1 MVEKLSRLSVA
12 SRSIGELQPY
22 ANNARK
28 HSRKQLRKI
37 ANSLQR
43 FGWTNPILIDE
54 RGMVLA
60 GHGRLEAARM
70 LGWGHVE
77 TICLSGLTED
87 EKRAYILADNRIA
100 AEAGWDRDLL
110 AIEFSTL
117 IEGGFEVEATG
128 FDTIEVDR
136 VLGFDVVEE
145 ADEDRVDLPDPSA
158 RAVSRLGDRWT
169 IGDQRIFA
177 GNARDPE
184 AYRRLLADERAQ
196 MIFTDP
202 PYGGSIAGYFP
213 GKGKAKHREFVEGS
227 ANEQGSAFVSDF
239 LQPAFE
245 RMAEWSVDGAIA
257 YVCCDWRHLREFLD
271 ATDAAFA
278 ELKNLICWVK
288 SNASLGGFLR
298 SQHELILACKVKP
311 GKHINNSSMID
322 GGRHRSNVW
331 SYPGT
336 NTFRNGRLEDLAAHC
351 TVKNRKMVADAILD
365 CSKPGGLILDPFLGS
380 GTTLLAAAA
389 KGRRGAGIELDPL
402 YVDVAVRRLEAELG
416 AAATLATG
424 ETFGEV
430 AERRAAER
438 ETVDGE

>member
-1 MVEKLSRLSVA
+1 MKKSPNLCVA
-12 SRSIGELQPY
+12 RRHIGELTPY
-22 ANNARK
+22 PRNARR

-37 ANSLQR
+37 ADSLQR

-54 RGMVLA
+54 NGMVLA

-70 LGWGHVE
+70 LGWDTIE
-77 TICLSGLTED
+77 TICLAGFSEQ

-100 AEAGWDRDLL
+100 EEAGWDRELL

-117 IEGGFEVEATG
+117 IEDGFEVETTG

-136 VLGFDVVEE
+136 ILGFDVESD
-145 ADEDRVDLPDPSA
+145 ADEERVDLPDESEI
-158 RAVSRLGDRWT
+158 AVSRLGDVWT
-169 IGDQRIFA
+169 IGDQALIN
-177 GNARDPE
+177 GNARDPL
-184 AYRRLLADERAQ
+184 AYRQLLGDQRAQ

-202 PYGGSIAGYFP
+202 PYGGSIAGYLS

-227 ANEQGSAFVSDF
+227 ANNSGQTFVDEF

-245 RMAEWSVDGAIA
+245 RMAEVAEDGAIA
-257 YVCCDWRHLREFLD
+257 YVCCDWRHVREFLD

-288 SNASLGGFLR
+288 TNASLGGFLR

-311 GKHINNSSMID
+311 GQHINNSSMIN

-331 SYPGT
+331 TFPGT
-336 NTFRNGRLEDLAAHC
+336 NSFRKGRLEDLASHS
-351 TVKNRKMVADAILD
+351 TVKPRKLVADAILD

-380 GTTLLAAAA
+380 GTTLLSAAAT
-389 KGRRGAGIELDPL
+389 GRRGAGIELDPL
-402 YVDVAVRRLEAELG
+402 YVDVAVRRLQAELG
-416 AAATLATG
+416 IAAIHASG
-424 ETFGEV
+424 DTFQSI
-430 AERRAAER
+430 AEQRASAKEA
-438 ETVDGE
+438 VDGE